1 MNKYVIERTIPGAGK
16 LGPKDFADVTEKS
29 FAVLR
34 ELGPEIQWVNTFVC
48 ADKLYCVFNAKSADL
63 VREHARRG
71 GFPADTINQ
80 VISVVD
86 PTGVQTR

>member
-16 LGPKDFADVTEKS
+16 LGPKDLADVTEKS
-29 FAVLR
+29 LGVLR
-34 ELGPEIQWVNTFVC
+34 NMGPDVQWVTTFVC
-48 ADKLYCVFNAKSADL
+48 ADKLYCVYNAANADL

-71 GFPADTINQ
+71 GFPADSINQ
-80 VISVVD
+80 VVAVVD